1 MKHLKTLSKTCP
13 APARLPNEDV
23 SPKVDRYIQMWE
35 ILQDSSPKLQIK
47 NP

>member
-1 MKHLKTLSKTCP
+1 MKHLQTLSKVCP

-23 SPKVDRYIQMWE
+23 SPKVDRYLQFVE
-35 ILQDSSPKLQIK
+35 LLQDESPKLQFK